1 MRMLRLV
8 AVLAA
13 AAGVPAGL
21 IVAST
26 PAQTERAPRTAAQQ
40 APKGIRLADLTWQ
53 EATAVLRPDTVVVI
67 PLGAGSTEHGPH
79 LKLGNDAVLADYL
92 TRRVLDASD
101 VAVAPALPYH
111 FSPAFVEYPGSTS
124 LGLETA
130 RALTTEVA
138 LSLSR
143 FGPRRFYVLNTG
155 ISTSRA
161 IQPAARALAAQG
173 ILLGYTD
180 LGPRLERASASVRQ
194 QEGGTHADEVE
205 TSMMLF
211 INPDAVDMRRA
222 VKEYSPSAAPQRL
235 TRTPGGP
242 GAFSASG
249 IWGDPTLATKEK
261 GRAIVETLVAGILDD
276 IEAMRRAPLPSPSTL
291 TPPPAPAPAGAAP
304 AAGSAGP
311 RGCTPGDERAIR
323 SLGEAFTLHWTNA
336 DAQLLSS
343 LWSLEGDLV
352 HPDGRTERGRETIR
366 TNRTFLFMQREYRGS
381 RHPLT
386 LGNVR
391 CLNANVAVADGK
403 WELRGVSDAVGKL
416 LPTFEGLSTLVVQKA
431 FGGWLIEAY
440 RYTQKPAAAPMPT
453 LLKRPGF
460 PGGPP
465 S

>member
-21 IVAST
+21 IGAST
-26 PAQTERAPRTAAQQ
+26 PTHTERAPPAAAQQ

-211 INPDAVDMRRA
+211 IDPDAVNMRRA
-222 VKEYSPSAAPQRL
+222 IKEYSPSAAPQRL

-261 GRAIVETLVAGILDD
+261 GRVIVETLVAGIL
-276 IEAMRRAPLPSPSTL
+276 
-291 TPPPAPAPAGAAP
+291 
-304 AAGSAGP
+304 
-311 RGCTPGDERAIR
+311 
-323 SLGEAFTLHWTNA
+323 
-336 DAQLLSS
+336 
-343 LWSLEGDLV
+343 
-352 HPDGRTERGRETIR
+352 
-366 TNRTFLFMQREYRGS
+366 
-381 RHPLT
+381 
-386 LGNVR
+386 
-391 CLNANVAVADGK
+391 
-403 WELRGVSDAVGKL
+403 
-416 LPTFEGLSTLVVQKA
+416 
-431 FGGWLIEAY
+431 
-440 RYTQKPAAAPMPT
+440 
-453 LLKRPGF
+453 
-460 PGGPP
+460 
-465 S
+465 